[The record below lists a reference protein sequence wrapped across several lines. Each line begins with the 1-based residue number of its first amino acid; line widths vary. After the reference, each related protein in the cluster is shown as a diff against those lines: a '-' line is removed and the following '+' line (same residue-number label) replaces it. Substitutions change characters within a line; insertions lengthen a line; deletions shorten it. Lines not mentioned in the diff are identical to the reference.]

1 MQPLPPGALDLL
13 VLETLRAGASHG
25 YALATR
31 IREKSEEVLRV
42 EEGTLY
48 PALHR
53 MERSGWISSEWGRT
67 PSGRRARFY
76 SLTRQG
82 RARLREQ
89 RSAWVERIDA
99 MRRVL
104 GLEPA

>member
-1 MQPLPPGALDLL
+1 MQPLPPGTLDLL
-13 VLETLRAGASHG
+13 VLETLRAGPSHG
-25 YALATR
+25 YAIATR
-31 IREKSEEVLRV
+31 IRDKSEDVLRV

-53 MERSGWISSEWGRT
+53 MERASWLSSEWGRT

-76 SLTRQG
+76 SITRAG
-82 RARLREQ
+82 RARLRDE
-89 RSAWVERIDA
+89 RSAWLERIDA

-104 GLEPA
+104 GLRPA

>member
-13 VLETLRAGASHG
+13 VLETLQTGPSHG

-31 IREKSEEVLRV
+31 IREKSEDILRV

-53 MERSGWISSEWGRT
+53 MERSGWISSSWGQA

-76 SLTRQG
+76 SLTRSG
-82 RARLREQ
+82 RTRLRKE
-89 RSAWVERIDA
+89 RTAWVEQVDA

-104 GLEPA
+104 GLSPA